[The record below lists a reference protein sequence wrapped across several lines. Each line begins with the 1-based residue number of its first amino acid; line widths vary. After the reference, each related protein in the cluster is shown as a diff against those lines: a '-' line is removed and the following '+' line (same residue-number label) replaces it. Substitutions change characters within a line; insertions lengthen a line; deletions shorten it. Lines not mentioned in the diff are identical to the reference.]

1 MTITATSTV
10 MAAGVVCWRE
20 TRGKVHVLL
29 VHRGNRG
36 DISLPKGK
44 VEGRESLP
52 EAAVRETLEETGLA
66 VTLGAPLGET
76 EYPLPTGRDKIV
88 HYWAAEATAEA
99 IATAAFTP
107 SFEVTSTEW
116 VTLKAAREKLS
127 YERDAE
133 IIDRFAARVD
143 SNTLRTFAVIALRH
157 GKAVPASSWMGPDST
172 RPLERAG
179 IEEAGAAA
187 RAIAAYRPTK
197 LISSTAARCVSTIEP
212 LTRLL
217 GLDVK
222 ATAAISQ
229 DAHEDGVADV
239 RRVVT
244 KRVAK
249 RETAVLCSHGPVL
262 PEIIDE
268 IAGCAGSPR
277 DAELRHASSLSTGDF
292 AVVHLSVA
300 DPSAGIVAVEVHS
313 PAMAS

>member
-1 MTITATSTV
+1 MTLTVPSTV
-10 MAAGVVCWRE
+10 VAAGVVCWRM
-20 TRGKVHVLL
+20 TGGKARVLL
-29 VHRGNRG
+29 VHRANRG

-44 VEGRESLP
+44 LEPRESLP

-88 HYWAAEATAEA
+88 HYWAAEATEA
-99 IATAAFTP
+99 ALAASNFVP

-116 VTLKAAREKLS
+116 VTLKAARAMLS
-127 YERDAE
+127 YERDKE
-133 IIDRFAARVD
+133 LIDRFAARVEND
-143 SNTLRTFAVIALRH
+143 TFRTFAVVALRH
-157 GKAVPASSWMGPDST
+157 GKAVPASSWNGPDST
-172 RPLERAG
+172 RPLEHAG
-179 IEEAGAAA
+179 IEEARAAA

-197 LISSTAARCVSTIEP
+197 LISSTAARCISTIEP
-212 LTRLL
+212 LATML

-229 DAHEDGVADV
+229 DAHEYGVANV
-239 RRVVT
+239 HRVIS

-249 RETAVLCSHGPVL
+249 RDTAVLCSHGPVL

-268 IAGCAGSPR
+268 IAACAGSSR
-277 DAELRHASSLSTGDF
+277 GAELRHASSLATGDF

-313 PAMAS
+313 PASF